1 MIDDVVEREI
11 ETVDAATRAF
21 LEMAA
26 FYNAACAASDAG
38 DEDEAERCAALGEDA
53 ERRAMAYAPSSFL
66 CRQASTPLSTRP
78 AHGHFF

>member
-1 MIDDVVEREI
+1 MIDLVEREI

-53 ERRAMAYAPSSFL
+53 ERRAMALKREAL
-66 CRQASTPLSTRP
+66 RLKTMA
-78 AHGHFF
+78 